1 VTPHDWTAY
10 AWTARQRH
18 ACPDRMCGATDC
30 DTCYPDRIRDD
41 DTDPDP
47 PTQDDD

>member
-1 VTPHDWTAY
+1 
-10 AWTARQRH
+10 
-18 ACPDRMCGATDC
+18 MCGALDC
-30 DTCYPDRIRDD
+30 WRCHPHQDRDD